1 MKFISL
7 LMWVGQFGFSAI
19 FPTVFFLI
27 IAIWLQS
34 KFGLGMWIVVV
45 LGILGVLTSISS
57 ARSCL
62 RSMRKAAE
70 DAAGKKKHPISFN
83 DHT

>member
-19 FPTVFFLI
+19 FPTVFFLL
-27 IAIWLQS
+27 AAVWLQG
-34 KFGLGMWIVVV
+34 KFGLGTWIVVV
-45 LGILGVLTSISS
+45 FGILGILTSISS

-70 DAAGKKKHPISFN
+70 EAAGKKKHPISFN
-83 DHT
+83 DHH

>member
-1 MKFISL
+1 MKFIAL
-7 LMWVGQFGFSAI
+7 LVWVGQFGFSAI
-19 FPTVFFLI
+19 FPTVFFLL
-27 IAIWLQS
+27 AAVWLQS
-34 KFGLGMWIVVV
+34 RFGLGMWIVVV
-45 LGILGVLTSISS
+45 CGILGVLTSVSS

-70 DAAGKKKHPISFN
+70 EAAGKKQHPISFN

>member
-19 FPTVFFLI
+19 FPTVFFLM
-27 IAIWLQS
+27 IAVWLQR

-45 LGILGVLTSISS
+45 LGILGVLTSVSS
-57 ARSCL
+57 ARTCL
-62 RSMRKAAE
+62 RSKRKAAE
-70 DAAGKKKHPISFN
+70 EAAGKKNHPVSFN
-83 DHT
+83 DHH

>member
-70 DAAGKKKHPISFN
+70 DAAGKKQHPISFN
-83 DHT
+83 DHH

>member
-7 LMWVGQFGFSAI
+7 LMWVGQFGLSAI
-19 FPTVFFLI
+19 FPTVFFLL
-27 IAIWLQS
+27 AAVWLQS
-34 KFGLGMWIVVV
+34 RFGLGMWIVVV
-45 LGILGVLTSISS
+45 CGILGVLTSVSS

-70 DAAGKKKHPISFN
+70 EAAAKAAEPAG
-83 DHT
+83 TAQ

>member
-19 FPTVFFLI
+19 FPTVFFLM
-27 IAIWLQS
+27 IAVWLQR
-34 KFGLGMWIVVV
+34 KFGLGMWSVVV
-45 LGILGVLTSISS
+45 LGILGVLTSVSS
-57 ARSCL
+57 ARTCL

-70 DAAGKKKHPISFN
+70 EAAGKKNHPVSFN
-83 DHT
+83 DHH

>member
-7 LMWVGQFGFSAI
+7 LMWVGQFGLSAI
-19 FPTVFFLI
+19 FPTVCFLL
-27 IAIWLQS
+27 AAVWLRS
-34 KFGLGMWIVVV
+34 RFGLGMWLVVV
-45 LGILGVLTSISS
+45 FGILGILTSVSS

-70 DAAGKKKHPISFN
+70 EAAGKKQHPVSFN
-83 DHT
+83 DHH

>member
-1 MKFISL
+1 MKLIAL
-7 LMWVGQFGFSAI
+7 LMWVVQFGLSAI
-19 FPTVFFLI
+19 FPTVFFLLL
-27 IAIWLQS
+27 AAWLQGR
-34 KFGLGMWIVVV
+34 FGLGMWIVVV
-45 LGILGVLTSISS
+45 LGILGVLTSIST

-70 DAAGKKKHPISFN
+70 DAGSGKQPPVSFN

>member
-7 LMWVGQFGFSAI
+7 LMWVGQFGLSAI
-19 FPTVFFLI
+19 FPTVCFLL
-27 IAIWLQS
+27 AAVWLRS
-34 KFGLGMWIVVV
+34 RFGLCMWIVVV
-45 LGILGVLTSISS
+45 FGILGILTSVSS

-70 DAAGKKKHPISFN
+70 EAAGKKQHPVSFN
-83 DHT
+83 DHH

>member
-19 FPTVFFLI
+19 FPTVFFLM
-27 IAIWLQS
+27 IAVWLQG

-45 LGILGVLTSISS
+45 FGILGILTSISS
-57 ARSCL
+57 TRSCL
-62 RSMRKAAE
+62 RAMRKAAE
-70 DAAGKKKHPISFN
+70 EAAGKQEHPVSFN

>member
-19 FPTVFFLI
+19 FPTVFFLM
-27 IAIWLQS
+27 IAVWLQR

-45 LGILGVLTSISS
+45 LGILGVLTSVSS
-57 ARSCL
+57 ARTCL

-70 DAAGKKKHPISFN
+70 EAAGKKNHPVSFN
-83 DHT
+83 DHH

>member
-7 LMWVGQFGFSAI
+7 LMWVGQFGLSAI
-19 FPTVFFLI
+19 FPTVFFLLV
-27 IAIWLQS
+27 AAWLQS
-34 KFGLGMWIVVV
+34 RFGLGVWIVVV

-62 RSMRKAAE
+62 RSMRRAAE
-70 DAAGKKKHPISFN
+70 DAAGKKQHPVSFN
-83 DHT
+83 DHH

>member
-45 LGILGVLTSISS
+45 LGILGVLTSVSS

-70 DAAGKKKHPISFN
+70 DAAGKKQHPVSFN
-83 DHT
+83 DHH

>member
-7 LMWVGQFGFSAI
+7 LMWVGQFGLSAI
-19 FPTVFFLI
+19 LPTVFFLL
-27 IAIWLQS
+27 AAVWLRG
-34 KFGLGMWIVVV
+34 KFGLGMWIVAVFGI
-45 LGILGVLTSISS
+45 LGILTSVSS

-70 DAAGKKKHPISFN
+70 EAAGKKQHPVSFN
-83 DHT
+83 DHH

>member
-45 LGILGVLTSISS
+45 LGILGVLTSVSS

-70 DAAGKKKHPISFN
+70 DAAGKKQHPISFN
-83 DHT
+83 DHH